1 MYAKILTAKIQEQL
15 NLSWRWKFFHS
26 LSSFVYHLSKNH
38 EVPCKITSKTGY
50 LFIYNTFTVQ
60 WKVQILAAK
69 LLLTSK
75 EIVRTDLLLRQKARQ
90 NRQFIAEMFL
100 LLLEFFGWRRFKW
113 PTEIIK

>member
-1 MYAKILTAKIQEQL
+1 MYAKILTAKFQEQL
-15 NLSWRWKFFHS
+15 NLSWCWKFFHS
-26 LSSFVYHLSKNH
+26 LSSFIYHLSKNH
-38 EVPCKITSKTGY
+38 EVPCKITYKTGY

-75 EIVRTDLLLRQKARQ
+75 EIVRTDLLLRQKAQQ

-100 LLLEFFGWRRFKW
+100 LFLEFFGWRRFKW
-113 PTEIIK
+113 PTKIIK